1 MLKDLTIILEN
12 KPGILAD
19 LGELLGRHNIN
30 MEALCGT
37 PLNDES
43 VLHIVVEDETTTKYI
58 LEQEGFTVSAI
69 RDVIVLDMAD
79 VAGKAGSGG
88 KLARKIGNAGVNI
101 DTIYLAENNR
111 IVLGVDNIDKA
122 LTALG
127 L

>member
-1 MLKDLTIILEN
+1 MLKDLTIRLKN

-19 LGELLGRHNIN
+19 LGELLGKHNIN
-30 MEALCGT
+30 MEALCGI
-37 PLNDES
+37 PLNEES

-58 LEQEGFTVSAI
+58 LEDNGFKVTAI
-69 RDVIVLDMAD
+69 RDVLILDIAD
-79 VAGKAGSGG
+79 IAGKAGSGG
-88 KLARKIGNAGVNI
+88 KLARRIGNAGVNI

-127 L
+127 M

>member
-19 LGELLGRHNIN
+19 LGELLGKHNIN
-30 MEALCGT
+30 MEALCGI
-37 PLNDES
+37 PFNDES
-43 VLHIVVEDETTTKYI
+43 VVHIVVEDETTAKYI
-58 LEQEGFTVSAI
+58 LEENNFKVSAI
-69 RDVIVLDMAD
+69 RDVIVLNIVDF
-79 VAGKAGSGG
+79 AGKAGSGG

-101 DTIYLAENNR
+101 DTIFMAENNR

>member
-1 MLKDLTIILEN
+1 MLKDLTIRLKN

-19 LGELLGRHNIN
+19 LGELLGKHNIN
-30 MEALCGT
+30 MEALCGI
-37 PLNDES
+37 PFNDES

-58 LEQEGFTVSAI
+58 LEQEGFNVSAI
-69 RDVIVLDMAD
+69 RDVILLDIAD
-79 VAGKAGSGG
+79 LAGKAGSGG